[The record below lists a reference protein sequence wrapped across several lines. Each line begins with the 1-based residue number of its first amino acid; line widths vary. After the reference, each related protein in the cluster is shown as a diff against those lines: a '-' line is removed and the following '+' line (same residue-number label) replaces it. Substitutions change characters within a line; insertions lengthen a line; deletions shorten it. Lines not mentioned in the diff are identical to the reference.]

1 MATQSRIKECGVWF
15 DRQFYAGDTGMEIW
29 MSRNSTSLFRDMRWE
44 VICGTRRVLAIRGNP
59 HSWSEK
65 RGMLCFRFSVV
76 CSIFFCDMLEGLREE
91 GHGIDEEAVLLTRE
105 NRIHGYEGESTFQD
119 EEAGE

>member
-29 MSRNSTSLFRDMRWE
+29 MSRNGTSLFRDMRWE

-65 RGMLCFRFSVV
+65 RGRFLFLFMSFLDARWDFAVI
-76 CSIFFCDMLEGLREE
+76 SLDEFEGRE
-91 GHGIDEEAVLLTRE
+91 A
-105 NRIHGYEGESTFQD
+105 N
-119 EEAGE
+119 